1 MAAMSE
7 TLTGLTGEAQAAAA
21 ARSDAYRLFALAMAY
36 PDDEL
41 CDFIRGGEVRDP
53 LCTCLT
59 GIADELKPDDGRTL
73 ALTDAATGDDL
84 AVEYTRLFDAGASGP
99 PCPLYGGLY
108 GGARMKTME
117 EAVRFY
123 NHFGLT
129 LSGEPRELPDHLSTQ
144 LEFLHYLAFREA
156 EALQTG
162 VDAGAYQR
170 AQRDFIARHPG
181 SWIPKLCQ
189 RLTEQDAPAY
199 YGALLGSLADLLAWD
214 AARLAVIAPAKT
226 N

>member
-1 MAAMSE
+1 MVAMSE
-7 TLTGLTGEAQAAAA
+7 TLTGLTGEAQAEAA

-41 CDFIRGGEVRDP
+41 CGFIRGGEIRDP
-53 LCTCLT
+53 LSTCLAA
-59 GIADELKPDDGRTL
+59 IAEELKPDGERAA
-73 ALTDAATGDDL
+73 ALTNAATDDEL

-108 GGARMKTME
+108 GGARMKNME

-144 LEFLHYLAFREA
+144 LEFLHYLAYREA
-156 EALQTG
+156 EALQAG
-162 VDAGAYQR
+162 VDAGSYQR

-189 RLTEQDAPAY
+189 RLAKESAPPY
-199 YGALLGSLADLLAWD
+199 YTALLGSLADLLVWD
-214 AARLAVIAPAKT
+214 AARLAVIAPAAPS
-226 N
+226 